1 MRRSTY
7 QQILDWNA
15 RRGGH
20 RRLGIELIG
29 QIDALRAEADAIAGH
44 APVHLQFVPIRLVTI
59 LEVFLREVI
68 AELVDGDEV
77 IFERAERLV
86 RGTKIDLAFAAHV
99 DRRELT
105 IGDFVAHA
113 VSLNGTAGIMSVMDT
128 LIEGFARRLRVVH
141 SRWSEDAERYPLP
154 PIVADLDATMA
165 ALTRLFEVR
174 HVLTHEIPSESVFD
188 PSELSGF
195 FDAAK
200 DFVEAT
206 DWLVVEV
213 LRGTVP
219 RTQIA
224 MNMHAGNDLKSEEER
239 LEAVLSQVAALQGI
253 DVEALREMQTAWTEF
268 ADRHAGLVA
277 SQVEGG
283 SMYPLLWAGEKAALV
298 RERITQLE
306 RIAEGWM
313 N

>member
-1 MRRSTY
+1 MRRPTY

-29 QIDALRAEADAIAGH
+29 QIDALQADAIARH

-77 IFERAERLV
+77 IFERAEKLV
-86 RGTKIDLAFAAHV
+86 RGTKIDLAFAAYV
-99 DRRELT
+99 DGHELT

-174 HVLTHEIPSESVFD
+174 HVLTHEIPSENVLD
-188 PSELSGF
+188 PSELAGF
-195 FDAAK
+195 FDAAQT
-200 DFVEAT
+200 FVEAT

-224 MNMHAGNDLKSEEER
+224 MNMHAGNDLRGEEER
-239 LEAVLSQVAALQGI
+239 LETIVSQVAALQGI
-253 DVEALREMQTAWTEF
+253 DGEALREMQTVWTEF

-306 RIAEGWM
+306 RIAKGWM
-313 N
+313 D